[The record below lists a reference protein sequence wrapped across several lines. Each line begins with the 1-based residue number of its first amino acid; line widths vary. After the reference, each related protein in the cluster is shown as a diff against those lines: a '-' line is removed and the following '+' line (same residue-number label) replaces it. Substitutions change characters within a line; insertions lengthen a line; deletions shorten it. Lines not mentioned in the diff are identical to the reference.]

1 MTPTSAKP
9 PSGSPLDAG
18 QRDISPVGGP
28 RRRPVRVIAL
38 AALPLVAILVA
49 WWVTRDATP
58 APTAGGH
65 DHASMA
71 MPGDSARP
79 VTLTADQAR
88 RIGVTFAAVEASDM
102 PREIRAVGQVTFD
115 ETGVTT
121 ISPKVDGWVER
132 LYVDYTGRPV
142 VRGEP
147 LFAVHS
153 PMLVT
158 AQEELLL
165 AHRLA
170 RDVAGGSAEARAGA
184 DDLVASARRRLAYW
198 DVPADVIERVERTGQ
213 VQRTVTLRSPASGV
227 VVEKNVTQGQRIMAG
242 DALYRVADL
251 GTVWVDGEIYEQDL
265 RAVRQGQP
273 AAAEFD
279 AYPGE
284 RWTGRIAY
292 VYPALSPE
300 TRTARIRVEIGNP
313 GRRLMPGMY
322 ATLHVTGAGRAAT
335 LTVPRSAVLATGER
349 QLVFVR
355 RPDGRLEPRLVEV
368 GATSDDRVEIIRGV
382 SAGDTVVAS
391 ATFLLDAESNL
402 GTALG
407 GMGDMPGMEFTL
419 PPSTEPS
426 AGAPAAPPMPGME
439 MPGTKAPAAP
449 PVGGEPPPAAATP
462 PGGANPTDSGHAGD
476 HGGGGRGGGGRG
488 GRGGQDHDGAR

>member
-1 MTPTSAKP
+1 MAPTSARTP
-9 PSGSPLDAG
+9 DESPLDAG
-18 QRDISPVGGP
+18 ERDLPAVGGS
-28 RRRPVRVIAL
+28 RRRLARVIAL
-38 AALPLVAILVA
+38 VALPLAALLVA
-49 WWVTRDATP
+49 WWATHDAAPTP
-58 APTAGGH
+58 ATGGH

-79 VTLTADQAR
+79 VMLTADQAR
-88 RIGVTFAAVEASDM
+88 RIGVTFAPVVASDV
-102 PREIRAVGQVTFD
+102 PREIRTVGQVTFD

-121 ISPKVDGWVER
+121 VSPKVDGWVER

-142 VRGEP
+142 GRGEP

-170 RDVAGGSAEARAGA
+170 RDVAGGSADARAGA
-184 DDLVASARRRLAYW
+184 EELVASARRRLAYW

-213 VQRTVTLRSPASGV
+213 VERTVTLRSPASGV

-242 DALYRVADL
+242 DALYRLADL

-265 RAVRQGQP
+265 RAVRRGQP
-273 AAAEFD
+273 ATAEFD

-292 VYPALSPE
+292 VYPTLSPA
-300 TRTARIRVEIGNP
+300 TRTARIRVEIANP

-355 RPDGRLEPRLVEV
+355 RSDGRLEPRLVEV
-368 GATSDDRVEIIRGV
+368 GATSDERVEIIRGV
-382 SAGDTVVAS
+382 SVGDTVVAS

-426 AGAPAAPPMPGME
+426 GGAPAAPPMPGME
-439 MPGTKAPAAP
+439 TPGMKTPAAP
-449 PVGGEPPPAAATP
+449 PAGGASPRPTAPPPAPATP
-462 PGGANPTDSGHAGD
+462 PSGASATGSGHAG
-476 HGGGGRGGGGRG
+476 HGSGGH
-488 GRGGQDHDGAR
+488 DHDGAR